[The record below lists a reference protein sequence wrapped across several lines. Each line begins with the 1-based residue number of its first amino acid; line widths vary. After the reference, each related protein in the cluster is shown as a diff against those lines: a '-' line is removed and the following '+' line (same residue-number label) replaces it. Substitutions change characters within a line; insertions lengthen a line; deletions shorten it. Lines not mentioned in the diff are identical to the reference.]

1 MAKRKTKPRKKSAA
15 PRRLPTL
22 AECEK
27 AIGEKAQAWV
37 ARCYEISCAI
47 VKAGLVDGDAV
58 YGHWIGPVSPKSHFA
73 RARGL
78 PFVPHGWILL
88 KDGRVLDPTRWV
100 FENVEPYLYVGS
112 PPDSL
117 DIQPCANCGLLYE
130 EHNDDGP
137 EDRCDNYE
145 QPRWPYDE
153 GGNRWREAM
162 SMGRPIPT
170 ASGPSK
176 DVALTG
182 FTKTW
187 VANVLG
193 VEDAAT
199 LAVSQLIYLANMSYD
214 VIKRAVGP
222 DGVKMIYEVIADF
235 DDTSIAW
242 IPLDNFNRAR
252 RECGLTWDY

>member
-100 FENVEPYLYVGS
+100 FENVEPYLYVGA
-112 PPDSL
+112 PPNDW
-117 DIQPCANCGLLYE
+117 DVVPCMNCGLLQE
-130 EHNDDGP
+130 EHRDDGP
-137 EDRCDNYE
+137 DDRCDDYAAE
-145 QPRWPYDE
+145 PWPYDE
-153 GGNRWREAM
+153 GGNKWREATTR
-162 SMGRPIPT
+162 GRPIPV
-170 ASGPSK
+170 ASGPRK
-176 DVALTG
+176 AVALDG
-182 FTKTW
+182 LAKVW
-187 VANVLG
+187 VSNLLGADASKLAAN
-193 VEDAAT
+193 
-199 LAVSQLIYLANMSYD
+199 QLIYLANMSYD

-252 RECGLTWDY
+252 RECGLTRDY